1 MKRYIIV
8 GLTVWLSF
16 TSVYALT
23 LNGAAQF
30 NRLSTSLY
38 LAALYLPSKNNDA
51 HAILKNEQRQRMDI
65 YVLSNE
71 WRPRQWQ
78 RQWLNDISIST
89 PPKQLEKMKDSVHDF
104 AQLLPAA
111 LVKND
116 HISIEFYPD
125 KGTSVRINGVL
136 FLQTDDRDLFQS
148 LLSIWIGELPPSRQ
162 FKKQILG
169 EDLEQKWLSFLT
181 DFQPNKKRI
190 AMANSWKQDQD
201 EKTKLLKEKQL
212 QLAAINAP
220 ITAETKQKSIPKPRY
235 ESLTEEQKST
245 FRQNFLLKD
254 LNWRLH
260 KRIYDSVQ
268 PPAWIVN
275 RLAKGEIVFR
285 FKLDRNG
292 ALYDLTGDNKGMPVM
307 LVADV
312 HRAIKREI
320 PGTAIPSQ
328 LDGEAWQFELR
339 FPIKQTLGDII
350 QPPKKPRF
358 MLGQAN

>member
-1 MKRYIIV
+1 MMRCIIS
-8 GLTVWLSF
+8 LALCLSF
-16 TSVYALT
+16 SSTYALT
-23 LNGAAQF
+23 LNGIAQF
-30 NRLSTSLY
+30 SKLSTPLY
-38 LAALYLPSKNNDA
+38 LAALSLPSKNQDA
-51 HAILKNEQRQRMDI
+51 KRILKTKQRQRMDL
-65 YVLSNE
+65 YVLRHE

-89 PPKQLEKMKDSVHDF
+89 PPKQLEKMKDLVHEF
-104 AQLLPAA
+104 AQLLPEA
-111 LVKND
+111 LVEND

-136 FLQTDDRDLFQS
+136 FLQTDGRDLFQS

-169 EDLEQKWLSFLT
+169 EGIEQKWLSFMT
-181 DFQPNKKRI
+181 DFQPAEQRI
-190 AMANSWKQDQD
+190 TVAKGWKQEQD
-201 EKTKLLKEKQL
+201 EKAELLKEKQL

-220 ITAETKQKSIPKPRY
+220 IKYKKQSKPLPKPSYATLTAEQKQ
-235 ESLTEEQKST
+235 T
-245 FRQNFLLKD
+245 FRQNFLFKD

-275 RLAKGEIVFR
+275 RLTKGEIVFR

-292 ALYDLTGDNKGMPVM
+292 ALYDLTGDNKDMPVM

-320 PGTAIPSQ
+320 PGTAIPNQ
-328 LDGEAWQFELR
+328 LDGEVWQFELR
-339 FPIKQTLGDII
+339 FPIKQTLNDII
-350 QPPKKPRF
+350 QPPKKPHF